1 MPVDAPASKI
11 LIVDDEPDIV
21 AYLEHLLAGLGYA
34 TLSAGNGKEALEK
47 AAAESPDLILM
58 DVTMPVMDGIT
69 ACAALKGKDETRL
82 TPIVIMTALG
92 SMEDRVRGIE
102 AGADDFLIKP
112 VDNRELMARIQTALK
127 LKHAVDRKLR
137 ELHRIRDHFSKF
149 VPEAVRQLIAA
160 NPEEPALA
168 KRERDV
174 SILFLD
180 ITGYARLS
188 EELRPEAL
196 NALVERYFST
206 FLDRIQAAAGDITE
220 TAGDGFMAVFQEG
233 AAETHAR
240 RAAET
245 ALGLLAVTEALNQR
259 APHRPLGIHMGIN
272 SGSAWV
278 GSTRFEG
285 SRGTR
290 WTFTASGPV
299 TNLAARLAEV
309 ARDGEIL
316 VGSETARRFGDGYRI
331 EKVTRGRLKNISDDV
346 EHYRLVGPAD
356 PR

>member
-1 MPVDAPASKI
+1 MTADAPPSRI

-21 AYLEHLLAGLGYA
+21 AYLEHLLTALGYR
-34 TLSAGNGKEALEK
+34 TLSAGNGKEALERV
-47 AAAESPDLILM
+47 AVEAPDLILM

-69 ACAALKGKDETRL
+69 ACGILKGRDESRL

-92 SMEDRVRGIE
+92 GMEDRVRGIE

-112 VDNRELMARIQTALK
+112 VDNRELMARIQTALR

-149 VPEAVRQLIAA
+149 VPEAVRHLIAA
-160 NPEEPALA
+160 NPEAPALA

-206 FLDRIQAAAGDITE
+206 YLDRIQAAAGDITE

-233 AAETHAR
+233 DAAAHAQ
-240 RAAET
+240 RAAAT
-245 ALGLLAVTEALNQR
+245 ALELLAATEALNR
-259 APHRPLGIHMGIN
+259 REPHRPLGIHMGIN
-272 SGSAWV
+272 SGPAWV
-278 GSTRFEG
+278 GSSRFEG
-285 SRGTR
+285 PRGIR

-309 ARDGEIL
+309 ARDGEVL
-316 VGSETARRFGDGYRI
+316 VGPATVRRLGDRYRL
-331 EKVTRGRLKNISDDV
+331 ERVTRGRLKNISDEV
-346 EHYRLVGPAD
+346 EHHRIVGPAD

>member
-1 MPVDAPASKI
+1 MTSDASPSRI

-21 AYLEHLLAGLGYA
+21 AYLEHLLGALGYQ
-34 TLSAGNGKEALEK
+34 TLAAGNGKEAIDRV
-47 AAAESPDLILM
+47 AAESPDLILM
-58 DVTMPVMDGIT
+58 DVTMPVMDGIA
-69 ACAALKGKDETRL
+69 ACGALKGKDESRL
-82 TPIVIMTALG
+82 TPIIIMTALG
-92 SMEDRVRGIE
+92 GMDDRVRGIE

-112 VDNRELMARIQTALK
+112 VDNRELKARIQTALR
-127 LKHAVDRKLR
+127 LKHTVDRKLR

-149 VPEAVRQLIAA
+149 VPEAVRRLVAA

-188 EELRPEAL
+188 EELSAEAL
-196 NALVERYFST
+196 NSLVERYFST
-206 FLDRIQAAAGDITE
+206 YLDRIQAAGGDITE

-233 AAETHAR
+233 DPGAHAT
-240 RAAET
+240 RAAAT
-245 ALGLLAVTEALNQR
+245 ALDLLQVTEALNR
-259 APHRPLGIHMGIN
+259 ERSRRPLGIHMGIN
-272 SGSAWV
+272 SGPAWV

-285 SRGTR
+285 ARGMR
-290 WTFTASGPV
+290 WTFTASGQV

-316 VGSETARRFGDGYRI
+316 VGPETARRLTGAYRL
-331 EKVTRGRLKNISDDV
+331 ELVTRGRLKNISDSV
-346 EHYRLVGPAD
+346 EHHRIVGVDAPA
-356 PR
+356 

>member
-1 MPVDAPASKI
+1 MPVDASASKI

-21 AYLEHLLAGLGYA
+21 AYLEQLLAALGYA

-47 AAAESPDLILM
+47 VAAESPDLILM
-58 DVTMPVMDGIT
+58 DVMMPVMDGIT
-69 ACAALKGKDETRL
+69 ACAALKGKDATRL

-149 VPEAVRQLIAA
+149 VPEAVRRLIAA
-160 NPEEPALA
+160 NPEAPALA

-220 TAGDGFMAVFQEG
+220 TA
-233 AAETHAR
+233 
-240 RAAET
+240 
-245 ALGLLAVTEALNQR
+245 LGLLAVTEALNQR

-285 SRGTR
+285 SRGRR

-316 VGSETARRFGDGYRI
+316 VGPETARRLGDGYRI

-346 EHYRLVGPAD
+346 EHHRLVGPAD